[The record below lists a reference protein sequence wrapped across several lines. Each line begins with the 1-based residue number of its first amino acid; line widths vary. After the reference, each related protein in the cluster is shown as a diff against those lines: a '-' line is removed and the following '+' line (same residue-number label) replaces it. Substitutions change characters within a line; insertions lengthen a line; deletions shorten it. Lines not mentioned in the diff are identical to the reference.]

1 MKLIIMNINFY
12 FFLYNIQI
20 IYLNNGGKNMQ
31 NNIPYLDILI
41 FGVIAIFLIFRLKN
55 ILGTKTGFE
64 DTNINK
70 EDNNKQFSNVIPLKS
85 QVNNSESDELSKII
99 SVDPSFKVSEFLFG
113 SKTFFEMVLKSFVS
127 GNLDNIRK
135 FTKQS
140 VLRSFKNA
148 IEDREKEQETLIID
162 LKSIK
167 ENKITKV
174 KITKSSIK
182 VNVAFETFQ
191 IRALMD
197 KNDQI
202 IDGDTENEILVKDE
216 WVFEK
221 KINDNNP
228 NWTLVETRSN

>member
-1 MKLIIMNINFY
+1 MVVK
-12 FFLYNIQI
+12 
-20 IYLNNGGKNMQ
+20 KNMQ
-31 NNIPYLDILI
+31 NSFPYIDILI

-64 DTNINK
+64 ETNVNK
-70 EDNNKQFSNVIPLKS
+70 KNKDKQFTNVVPLKS
-85 QVNNSESDELSKII
+85 NKDDVVDLELNKILNIDPNFDVNDFLS
-99 SVDPSFKVSEFLFG
+99 G
-113 SKTFFEMVLKSFVS
+113 SKKFFEMVLDSFVS
-127 GNLDNIRK
+127 GNLENIK
-135 FTKQS
+135 NFTKSS
-140 VLRSFKNA
+140 VYKSFKSA
-148 IEDREKEQETLIID
+148 VDERKKEQETLIID

-167 ENKITKV
+167 ENKITKAT
-174 KITKSSIK
+174 ITKTSIK
-182 VNVAFETFQ
+182 LNVTFETFQ
-191 IRALMD
+191 LRALMD

>member
-1 MKLIIMNINFY
+1 
-12 FFLYNIQI
+12 
-20 IYLNNGGKNMQ
+20 MQ
-31 NNIPYLDILI
+31 NSFPYIDILI

-64 DTNINK
+64 ETNVNK
-70 EDNNKQFSNVIPLKS
+70 KNKDKQFTNVVPLKS
-85 QVNNSESDELSKII
+85 NKDDVVDLEINKILNIDPNFNVDDFLS
-99 SVDPSFKVSEFLFG
+99 G
-113 SKTFFEMVLKSFVS
+113 SKNFFEMVLESFVS
-127 GNLDNIRK
+127 GNLESIKN
-135 FTKQS
+135 FTKSS
-140 VLRSFKNA
+140 VFKSFKSA
-148 IEDREKEQETLIID
+148 IDERNKEQETLIID

-167 ENKITKV
+167 QNKIIKST
-174 KITKSSIK
+174 ITKTSIK
-182 VNVAFETFQ
+182 LNVAFETFQ

-228 NWTLVETRSN
+228 NWTLVETKSN